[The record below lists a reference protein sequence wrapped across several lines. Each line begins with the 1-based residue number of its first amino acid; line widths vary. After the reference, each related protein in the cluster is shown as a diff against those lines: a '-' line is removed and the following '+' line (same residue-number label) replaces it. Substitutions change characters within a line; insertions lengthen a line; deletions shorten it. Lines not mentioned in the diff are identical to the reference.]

1 MGKHFLWI
9 MLLLLGAGS
18 FSAKAAELL
27 VYSVG
32 EPERFVS
39 PTVSASDQDWQ
50 TYFTPPHGVS
60 KIVMSNRGQILY
72 QMHGPDDNWD
82 WYALDRRSR
91 KAQRI
96 AQSRW
101 FNGFLN
107 VMPFQRS
114 DGSYFAK
121 VILPQGVQ
129 VYRVGSKG
137 PQLFLNKPGL
147 YDFLP
152 LPDGSYAYVL
162 WTGQGKESPDF
173 ADFIPGQTMQL
184 WHVPLKGK
192 ARLLGRFDTVLELQH
207 SGQQLLFFTPGK
219 TKGAL
224 TWKLRAQPLQGPGK
238 QVAEIPKSNSR
249 GAPTLIS
256 WAQSDWVVYPAAMTK
271 QHENPVLDENP
282 LLIRHHL
289 RSGSKAVLPHRSE
302 FIMSKGQ
309 GAPGYL
315 TGLLPALAGESF
327 PSLVTYALESGEEVQ
342 RIPYSV
348 PESYPDRAMFLP

>member
-1 MGKHFLWI
+1 MGKFFLWI
-9 MLLLLGAGS
+9 ILLMLGAGS

-39 PTVSASDQDWQ
+39 PTVSASGQDWQ
-50 TYFTPPHGVS
+50 TYFTPPHSVS
-60 KIVMSNRGQILY
+60 NILLSHRGQILY
-72 QMHGPDDNWD
+72 EMHGPDDNWD
-82 WYALDRRSR
+82 WYALDPRSR

-101 FNGFLN
+101 FKGFLKIL
-107 VMPFQRS
+107 PFQRS
-114 DGSYFAK
+114 DGSYYAK
-121 VILPQGVQ
+121 VIMPYSTQIFT
-129 VYRVGSKG
+129 VGSKG
-137 PQLFLNKPGL
+137 PKLFLNKPGL
-147 YDFLP
+147 RDFVP

-207 SGQQLLFFTPGK
+207 SGQQLLFFSPGK

-224 TWKLRAQPLQGPGK
+224 TWKLMAQPLQGPVK

-256 WAQSDWVVYPAAMTK
+256 WAKSDWVVYPAAMTK
-271 QHENPVLDENP
+271 EHENPGLNENP
-282 LLIRHHL
+282 VLIRHHL

-302 FIMSKGQ
+302 FIMAKGQ

-315 TGLLPALAGESF
+315 TGLLPALAGEAF
-327 PSLVTYALESGEEVQ
+327 PSLVTYALESGTEVQ

-348 PESYPDRAMFLP
+348 PESYPDRAIFLP